1 MPDTEEPEKRKNAN
15 REFMREKIVK
25 QPMSKKQIVVRFVV
39 VACLAVLFGVI
50 SAVSFVMAK
59 PLADR
64 YLGKEETEE
73 STAIEFTKDEP
84 EPPTAAEPEPEET
97 LPLEVEEEKLKE
109 AVEDALSRYIFSP
122 DNLNSFYSSLRD
134 VGVQA
139 DKGIVTVSSG
149 KQQTDLFGNPV
160 ESTGDYAGAVIAK
173 TSGEYLIFTYADA
186 VKQAD
191 SIAVVFFD
199 GTKTAGEVKQIDE
212 VLNMAVIAVQTGTLA
227 EEVRKEVKVL
237 PLGNSYSVKTGD
249 MMVGVGGPA
258 GIVHSQTYGAIS
270 YIARNVQMTDG
281 ITRIL
286 YTDIRSN
293 SRMGTFLLNTA
304 GEIVGWT
311 TEEYQ
316 TEDNEGLTAAVSISD
331 YKAVLQKMTNGK
343 QAPYFGVRGQEV
355 SEAMAKE
362 GVPQGVYVL
371 EAMSGSPAY
380 DAGIQNGDIIT
391 MYGEKE
397 ITTFKE
403 LQIQIENSQCGFAV
417 AVKVMRKGREGY
429 TELGYNVNI
438 RAR

>member
-1 MPDTEEPEKRKNAN
+1 MPDTEEPEKRRNAN

-25 QPMSKKQIVVRFVV
+25 QPMSKRQIAARLAVL
-39 VACLAVLFGVI
+39 ACLAVLFGVI
-50 SAVSFVMAK
+50 AAASFVVAK

-73 STAIEFTKDEP
+73 STPIQFTRDEP
-84 EPPTAAEPEPEET
+84 ETTAPAETVPEET
-97 LPLEVEEEKLKE
+97 EPLEVEEEKLLE
-109 AVEDALSRYIFSP
+109 VVEKALSRYTFSP
-122 DNLNSFYSSLRD
+122 DNLNTFYSSLRD

-173 TSGEYLIFTYADA
+173 TSGEFVIFTYADA
-186 VKQAD
+186 ARQAD

-199 GTKTAGEVKQIDE
+199 GTRAAGEVKQIDE
-212 VLNMAVIAVQTGTLA
+212 VLGMAVISVKMAELA
-227 EEVRKEVKVL
+227 EEVRKEVKIL

-249 MMVGVGGPA
+249 MMVGVGSPA
-258 GIVHSQTYGAIS
+258 GIVHSMTFGAVS

-286 YTDIRSN
+286 YADISSN
-293 SRMGTFLLNTA
+293 SNMGTFLLNTA

-311 TEEYQ
+311 TGEYKSEE
-316 TEDNEGLTAAVSISD
+316 NGGLTAAVSISD
-331 YKAVLQKMTNGK
+331 YKAVLDKLANGA

-355 SEAMAKE
+355 SEAMVQE
-362 GVPQGVYVL
+362 GIPQGVYVL
-371 EAMSGSPAY
+371 EAVSGSPAY
-380 DAGIQNGDIIT
+380 DAGIQNGDIIIL
-391 MYGEKE
+391 YGEKE

-403 LQIQIENSQCGFAV
+403 LQMQIENSQCGSNV
-417 AVKVMRKGREGY
+417 AVKVMRKGRDGY
-429 TELGYNVNI
+429 TELEYHVNI

>member
-1 MPDTEEPEKRKNAN
+1 MPDTEEPEKRRNAN

-25 QPMSKKQIVVRFVV
+25 QPMSKKQIAARFAVF
-39 VACLAVLFGVI
+39 ACLAVLFGAI

-73 STAIEFTKDEP
+73 STPIQFTKDEP
-84 EPPTAAEPEPEET
+84 ETAAPEET
-97 LPLEVEEEKLKE
+97 PPEETAPLKVEEEKLME
-109 AVEDALSRYIFSP
+109 AVEEALSRYIFTP

-160 ESTGDYAGAVIAK
+160 ESTGDYAGAVIAR
-173 TSGEYLIFTYADA
+173 TSGEFLIFTCADA
-186 VKQAD
+186 ARQAD

-199 GTKTAGEVKQIDE
+199 GTRAAGTVKQIDE
-212 VLNMAVIAVQTGTLA
+212 VLNMAVISVRMTELS
-227 EEVRKEVKVL
+227 EEIRKEVKIL
-237 PLGNSYSVKTGD
+237 PLGNSYSVKIGD
-249 MMVGVGGPA
+249 MLVGVGSPA
-258 GIVHSQTYGAIS
+258 GIVHSMTYGTIS

-281 ITRIL
+281 ITRVL
-286 YTDIRSN
+286 YADISSN
-293 SRMGTFLLNTA
+293 SSMGTFLLNTA

-311 TEEYQ
+311 TEEYE
-316 TEDNEGLTAAVSISD
+316 TEENKDLTAAVSISD
-331 YKAVLQKMTNGK
+331 YKAVLEKMTNGM

-355 SEAMAKE
+355 SETMVKE
-362 GVPQGVYVL
+362 GIPQGVYVL

-380 DAGIQNGDIIT
+380 DAGIQNGDIIIL
-391 MYGEKE
+391 YGEKE

-403 LQIQIENSQCGFAV
+403 LQMQIENSQCGSNV
-417 AVKVMRKGREGY
+417 SVKVMRKGRDGY
-429 TELGYNVNI
+429 TELEYNVNI

>member
-1 MPDTEEPEKRKNAN
+1 MPDTEEPEKRRNAN

-25 QPMSKKQIVVRFVV
+25 QPMSKKQIAVRLVVF
-39 VACLAVLFGVI
+39 ACLAVLFGAI

-64 YLGKEETEE
+64 YLGKEETEA

-84 EPPTAAEPEPEET
+84 ELPTVSETEPEET
-97 LPLEVEEEKLKE
+97 PPLEVEEEKLRE
-109 AVEDALSRYIFSP
+109 AIEEALSRYSFTP
-122 DNLNSFYSSLRD
+122 ENLNAFYSSLRD

-149 KQQTDLFGNPV
+149 KRQTDLFGNPV
-160 ESTGDYAGAVIAK
+160 ESTGNYAGAVIAK
-173 TSGEYLIFTYADA
+173 TSGELLIFTYADA
-186 VKQAD
+186 VRQAD

-199 GTKTAGEVKQIDE
+199 GTRAAGEVKQTDE
-212 VLNMAVIAVQTGTLA
+212 VLNMAVISVHTGELA
-227 EEVRKEVKVL
+227 EELRKEVRIL
-237 PLGNSYSVKTGD
+237 PLGNSYSVKAGD
-249 MMVGVGGPA
+249 MVVGVGSPA
-258 GIVHSQTYGAIS
+258 SIVHSLTFGSVS

-286 YTDIRSN
+286 YADISSN

-304 GEIVGWT
+304 GEIIGWT

-316 TEDNEGLTAAVSISD
+316 TEDSAGLTAAVSISD
-331 YKAVLQKMTNGK
+331 YKAVLEKMTNGK
-343 QAPYFGVRGQEV
+343 QAPYFGVRGQGV
-355 SEAMAKE
+355 SEEMAKE
-362 GVPQGVYVL
+362 GIPQGVYVL

-391 MYGEKE
+391 LYGEKE

-403 LQIQIENSQCGFAV
+403 LQMQIENSQCGSGV
-417 AVKVMRKGREGY
+417 AVKVMRKGRDGY
-429 TELGYNVNI
+429 TELDYSVNI